1 MTAHDRLE
9 IGMYSF
15 DCRDAA
21 ALAGF
26 WSRVLGRSVDPG
38 ATADYAT
45 IGFAEGGPTWMF
57 VRSDDIAEGRNRL
70 MLDLAGEE
78 NWRQHADRMERFGAT
93 RVAEHEVQGA
103 RWVELRDPEN
113 NTFRIFGPRPQ

>member
-38 ATADYAT
+38 ATAAYAP
-45 IGFAEGGPTWMF
+45 IGFAERGPTWMF
-57 VRSDDIAEGRNRL
+57 VRSNDIAEGRNRL

-78 NWRQHADRMERFGAT
+78 HWLQHADRVERFGAT
-93 RVAEHEVQGA
+93 RVGEHEVQGA

>member
-1 MTAHDRLE
+1 MADHARLE

-26 WSRVLGRSVDPG
+26 WSRVLERPVDAG
-38 ATADYAT
+38 ATAEYAT
-45 IGFAEGGPTWMF
+45 IGFDDEGPTWMF
-57 VRSDDIAEGRNRL
+57 VRSEDPGEGRNRL
-70 MLDLAGEE
+70 MLDLGGEE
-78 NWRQHADRMERFGAT
+78 NWREQADRVQGLGAT
-93 RVAEHEVQGA
+93 RVAEHEAQGA
-103 RWVELRDPEN
+103 RWIELRDPEE

>member
-15 DCRDAA
+15 DCGDAA

-38 ATADYAT
+38 ATAAYAT

-78 NWRQHADRMERFGAT
+78 NWLQHAERVEGLGAT

-113 NTFRIFGPRPQ
+113 NTFRIFGPRPR